1 MSIPERYTQDPTD
14 SLSPEQFQRAR
25 QAYINRKNAQ
35 NSTGPTS
42 ASGKAISSQNARR
55 HGYAGASVVIEEED
69 RIAYDAHLDSYL
81 QTFHP
86 VTQPECDSV
95 RRAANAQWRHDRLT
109 SIETGLFDLDLSF
122 DAPIIDAKVIGEPEF
137 HHRLAL
143 SFLSHLNENARIN
156 CPLDL
161 CRRYLSSA
169 QRELERSIK
178 LFYFLQKARIDGA
191 NTIGGAGAGSID
203 YTITTAAEPLKI
215 VESVSAQPPPPPPP
229 SEQQQQQ
236 QQQQAAEEEPAG
248 KPSKNQQEP
257 NEPATITS
265 SKPSVATKHASTTK
279 NQPKENRPRLVA

>member
-1 MSIPERYTQDPTD
+1 MAIPLRYMQDPTD

-55 HGYAGASVVIEEED
+55 HGYAGASIVIEEED
-69 RIAYDAHLDSYL
+69 LPAYNAHLDSYL

-169 QRELERSIK
+169 HRELERSIK

-191 NTIGGAGAGSID
+191 NTIGLSCEPKCCEIPEPE
-203 YTITTAAEPLKI
+203 AEETLQ
-215 VESVSAQPPPPPPP
+215 QPEPA
-229 SEQQQQQ
+229 QQQ
-236 QQQQAAEEEPAG
+236 PT

-279 NQPKENRPRLVA
+279 NPPKENRPRLVA